1 MINGYVSRGK
11 CYIFMS
17 RSFFFKS
24 GKCDQPELT
33 RMYSVV
39 RKV

>member
-1 MINGYVSRGK
+1 MCLEANATFLCEEV
-11 CYIFMS
+11 
-17 RSFFFKS
+17 FFFKS
-24 GKCDQPELT
+24 KKCDQPELT